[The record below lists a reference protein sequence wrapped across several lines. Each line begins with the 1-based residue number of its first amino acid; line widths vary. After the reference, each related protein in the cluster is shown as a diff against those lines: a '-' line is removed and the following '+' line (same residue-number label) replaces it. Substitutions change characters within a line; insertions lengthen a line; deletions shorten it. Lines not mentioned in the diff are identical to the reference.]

1 MCKQKL
7 REAGISLRPTEPSSG
22 TPDPT
27 STGRRRRVFCP
38 AQSVPRTNGQRSPT
52 MQANPD
58 LGFRQSGEHRIVG
71 GNLRPQA
78 LMPSSRTPQG
88 TPRAGRRCFR
98 NCRANTS
105 RESGATAHQWDWLLW
120 ADESALSAI
129 FNAGRAFFGVTCA
142 RATRWQPLKTAKSCS
157 FAARCGSNSSKS
169 VKPGSKTS
177 ERTCR
182 MPVSRWAFIP
192 TFKSV
197 GEPLADYPEL
207 RTPAPT
213 SPRPRANCRWSGP
226 GRRKFGAGGPP
237 ARPAR
242 SSRTA
247 SLRVERPS

>member
-105 RESGATAHQWDWLLW
+105 RESGANPWRTTRSFGRRRPLHPVRERTVAGQDLDVGSSGR
-120 ADESALSAI
+120 ADLQHVPPDRLGRRPYELRGPPELNSRPYQAINTCRAI
-129 FNAGRAFFGVTCA
+129 F
-142 RATRWQPLKTAKSCS
+142 
-157 FAARCGSNSSKS
+157 
-169 VKPGSKTS
+169 
-177 ERTCR
+177 
-182 MPVSRWAFIP
+182 
-192 TFKSV
+192 
-197 GEPLADYPEL
+197 
-207 RTPAPT
+207 
-213 SPRPRANCRWSGP
+213 
-226 GRRKFGAGGPP
+226 
-237 ARPAR
+237 
-242 SSRTA
+242 
-247 SLRVERPS
+247 